1 MRFTVENKIFLDGEV
16 ITYVVIRKRIKN
28 AYFRFKD
35 GKLVVSVNYLV
46 SDKKIEKMLHDN
58 AKAILKLQVRVKQRS
73 EEKLSYLGNDLDLI
87 IRDDKP
93 KMIGDVIYARSFD
106 EAKNYIYSLALKVFE
121 SRLMQVRCNFDDLP
135 DFKLK
140 SRLMKTKWGVCNI
153 SSMSVTLNTSLI
165 MKDVHLIDYVLVHEL
180 SHFKYMNH
188 SKDFWNYVGEHYP
201 YYKQARKELN
211 Y

>member
-1 MRFTVENKIFLDGEV
+1 MENKIFLDGEV

-58 AKAILKLQVRVKQRS
+58 AKAILKLQDRVKQRS

-93 KMIGDVIYARSFD
+93 EMIGDVIYARSFD
-106 EAKNYIYSLALKVFE
+106 EAKNYIYSLALKV
-121 SRLMQVRCNFDDLP
+121 
-135 DFKLK
+135 
-140 SRLMKTKWGVCNI
+140 
-153 SSMSVTLNTSLI
+153 
-165 MKDVHLIDYVLVHEL
+165 
-180 SHFKYMNH
+180 
-188 SKDFWNYVGEHYP
+188 
-201 YYKQARKELN
+201 
-211 Y
+211 